1 MVGSLRIL
9 GIVCLLAS
17 ALGLYLSLAP
27 SSPRPRSGELGD
39 AAAAS
44 ELPID
49 ELRAPLPSS
58 LEESGVALRIA
69 AEAAPSAAPLRDLIV
84 RVLDARLEPVADLP
98 VELWTELV
106 EPDAK
111 GNWQLDLQTFTP
123 GEHRPR
129 GDIAIPAKALATA
142 FGKAREARAA
152 GRAAKVILRAESEL
166 LACTSYEFPDLTV
179 PEHAVELRLAPGG
192 FLRIE
197 ATLPDGTPATHPLQ
211 VLVAPTAET
220 SPFALPRHLRGRSRF
235 QALDTQRS
243 RLRVPLATP
252 LRLFIEAHRDL
263 GLLAHRAELLGPAEE
278 GGEVLLRVP
287 LRRATILV
295 GRLLSPDGA
304 ALARREL
311 FVQCLRDG
319 ASSGQ
324 PEEATDDDGRFRIVR
339 NDDPPPSHLIE
350 LRIFPLP
357 AEDAW
362 QNPTEL
368 ERRPH
373 AVLRDLA
380 LAPSGTTELGDV
392 VLTPSEHH
400 FLAAGTVV
408 DASGAPVSHAHVHA
422 CRGTVD
428 QALGATL
435 SFCTTEGRFELYSP
449 EPLARLLIVARS
461 SGYYLERAV
470 EADAGDRDVR
480 IVLQRTASLEGRI
493 LVPEGFPPNALHIRR
508 SADGAVRAT
517 TTAADDGRFR
527 FEQCTPGRHGL
538 SFHMFPWPPV
548 LVLDDLAV
556 DRSERCTDP
565 RLREIDF
572 RSLVTTLRIRAL
584 DARAQALP
592 RQALNLRL
600 RATEDIVLEITTEDA
615 GRCTIPLPSHLSSV
629 ELALPGGPFLT
640 VAVGPGERDVQ
651 LEASIELALV
661 LDPAPALPAGV
672 RLLASVIPLDPDEA
686 LVRTGRL
693 AYGTIYFREGEAR
706 WRVATAGRYAL
717 RWSVHAEHAK
727 RSPIELAESV
737 PRALAVQH
745 GSSPQRFAVAPPA
758 ELLRAALIELSI
770 Q

>member
-1 MVGSLRIL
+1 MVRSLRIL
-9 GIVCLLAS
+9 GILCLLAS
-17 ALGLYLSLAP
+17 ALGLYLALAP
-27 SSPRPRSGELGD
+27 SSPRPRSAELGD
-39 AAAAS
+39 PAAES
-44 ELPID
+44 EPRID
-49 ELRAPLPSS
+49 ELSAPLPSS
-58 LEESGVALRIA
+58 REESVDALRVA
-69 AEAAPSAAPLRDLIV
+69 AEAAPSAALPRDLIV
-84 RVLDARLEPVADLP
+84 RVLDARAQPVSDIP
-98 VELWTELV
+98 VELWTELA

-123 GEHRPR
+123 RERTPR
-129 GDIAIPAKALATA
+129 GDLAIPSTVLATA

-152 GRAAKVILRAESEL
+152 GHAASAILRAESEL
-166 LACTSYEFPDLTV
+166 LACTSYEFRDLTE
-179 PEHAVELRLAPGG
+179 PENAVELRLAPSG

-211 VLVAPTAET
+211 VLVASTAET
-220 SPFALPRHLRGRSRF
+220 SPFALPRHLRGRTRF
-235 QALDTQRS
+235 QALEPQRS

-252 LRLFIEAHRDL
+252 LRVEIEAHRDL

-295 GRLLSPDGA
+295 GRLLSADGA
-304 ALARREL
+304 PLVRREL

-319 ASSGQ
+319 AGRTL
-324 PEEATDDDGRFRIVR
+324 PEEATDHEGRFRIVLD
-339 NDDPPPSHLIE
+339 DDPPPSHLIE

-373 AVLRDLA
+373 AVVRDLA

-392 VLTPSEHH
+392 VLTASEHH

-408 DASGAPVSHAHVHA
+408 DASGAPVSHALVHA

-428 QALGATL
+428 QALSATL

-449 EPLARLLIVARS
+449 EPLARLLVVARS

-470 EADAGDRDVR
+470 EAEAGDRDVR
-480 IVLQRTASLEGRI
+480 IVLQRTGWIEGRI

-565 RLREIDF
+565 RLREIDL
-572 RSLVTTLRIRAL
+572 RSLVTALRIRAL
-584 DARAQALP
+584 DTRAEPLP
-592 RQALNLRL
+592 RKGLNLRL
-600 RATEDIVLEITTEDA
+600 RAAEDVVLEISTDDA

-629 ELALPGGPFLT
+629 ELALPGGPFLS
-640 VAVGPGERDVQ
+640 VAVGPGEHDVQ
-651 LEASIELALV
+651 LEAPIELALV
-661 LDPAPALPAGV
+661 LDPAPALPPDV
-672 RLLASVIPLDPDEA
+672 QLSASVIPLDADEA

-706 WRVATAGRYAL
+706 WRVATPGRYAL

-727 RSPIELAESV
+727 RSPIELAESA

-758 ELLRAALIELSI
+758 ELLHAALTELSI
-770 Q
+770 K